1 MGGGQRILSKKEKA
15 EQTQALTGKDQRKE
29 YAPGSEM
36 GKEGF
41 AADVLEIVGK
51 TGVFGEIHQVMCKI
65 RDGRDA
71 GRVIRRNVKGPVQV
85 GDVLILLETE
95 REAKA
100 LRRKKDLKKKF
111 VPGGRS
117 PGGFGGSSGGYG
129 GRSGGYGGSSGG
141 YRGGSSGGYRGGSSG
156 GYRGGAGSSTGSTAP
171 RT

>member
-1 MGGGQRILSKKEKA
+1 MGGGQRILSKKEKE
-15 EQTQALTGKDQRKE
+15 EQAKALTGKDARKE

-111 VPGGRS
+111 VPGGS
-117 PGGFGGSSGGYG
+117 SSGGYRG
-129 GRSGGYGGSSGG
+129 GGSSGGYGGSSGG
-141 YRGGSSGGYRGGSSG
+141 YRGGGSSGGYRGGGSSG
-156 GYRGGAGSSTGSTAP
+156 GYRGSSTGTGSSAP